1 MKISIVDIKGGLGN
15 QIFQL
20 AYAIDLRNKNHNVF
34 LDVKF
39 YDFNNRFPRELIIKP
54 KNFGFN
60 SVKFKNNRLFFF
72 LKTFFQEDDTYTDHN
87 FKIFNRFVGYYQNLE
102 YVTKYLEFIK
112 TNLFHDFKNLDSNLD
127 SEIVALHIRRSDYLE
142 INQALDDEYYLKSI
156 EIISKKIPNFK
167 IDIFCD
173 EQIENLNP
181 KISKYVNN
189 IYLPIKNENPL
200 EVLIKMSR
208 YKNYIIANSSY
219 SALAAV
225 FSNYKNKLVL
235 YPKPWFRE
243 SNISLKNIPD
253 DWIAVYNN

>member
-20 AYAIDLRNKNHNVF
+20 AYAIDLRNKNHYVF

-39 YDFNNRFPRELIIKP
+39 YDLDNRFPRDLIINP

-60 SVKFKNNRLFFF
+60 SIKFKNNRLFY
-72 LKTFFQEDDTYTDHN
+72 LLNTFFQEDDTYADDN
-87 FKIFNRFVGYYQNLE
+87 FRTFNRFVGYYQNLE
-102 YVTKYLEFIK
+102 YVTKYSEFIK
-112 TNLFHDFKNLDSNLD
+112 TNLFNDFKKLDSNLD

-142 INQALDDEYYLKSI
+142 INQVLDDDYYLKSI

-167 IDIFCD
+167 LDIFCD
-173 EQIENLNP
+173 EPIENLNP

-189 IYLPIKNENPL
+189 IYVPIKNENPL

-225 FSNYKNKLVL
+225 FSNSKNKIVI

-253 DWIAVYNN
+253 DWIAVYNK